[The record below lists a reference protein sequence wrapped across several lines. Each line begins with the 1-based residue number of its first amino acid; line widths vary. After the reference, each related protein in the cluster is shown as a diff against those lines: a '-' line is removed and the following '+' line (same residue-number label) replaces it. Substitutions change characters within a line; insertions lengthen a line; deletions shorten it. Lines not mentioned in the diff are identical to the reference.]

1 MNASHTNRRQLIL
14 DTALDIIETE
24 GMKALT
30 QPRIAKIAG
39 LRQSHLT
46 YYFPRKA
53 DLYIALLQASHDRA
67 EHKRGKTSPSLP
79 LMLSS
84 LFFVPERMR
93 FFLSIILEVS
103 GDAEMQRVVAEH
115 ASGLCREVASRL
127 TLEAND
133 VRVSAFIDELRGI
146 GVRVLMEPELARQ
159 GKILQDLARR
169 HGLEPKAF
177 EVE

>member
-1 MNASHTNRRQLIL
+1 MFIL
-14 DTALDIIETE
+14 VY
-24 GMKALT
+24 
-30 QPRIAKIAG
+30 P
-39 LRQSHLT
+39 
-46 YYFPRKA
+46 
-53 DLYIALLQASHDRA
+53 
-67 EHKRGKTSPSLP
+67 LP
-79 LMLSS
+79 VMLSS